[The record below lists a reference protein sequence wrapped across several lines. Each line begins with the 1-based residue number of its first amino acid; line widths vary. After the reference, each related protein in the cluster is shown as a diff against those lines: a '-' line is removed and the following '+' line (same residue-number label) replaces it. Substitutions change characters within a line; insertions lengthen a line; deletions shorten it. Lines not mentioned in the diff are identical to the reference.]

1 MMLPKTSMIDRVIN
15 MLKKLIAKNV
25 KITFSILYP
34 ITVGNCFFMCFLV
47 DNLLSLR
54 GHIERGRAGGGG
66 ADHKIVSPEVAAER
80 QKGTTFKAEYLGKF

>member
-1 MMLPKTSMIDRVIN
+1 
-15 MLKKLIAKNV
+15 
-25 KITFSILYP
+25 
-34 ITVGNCFFMCFLV
+34 MCFLV

-54 GHIERGRAGGGG
+54 GHIERGRAGRGGG